1 MKLNLKLGVT
11 KADLLKSPTAC
22 FRLSK
27 AATRIS
33 DALSFSEFYVQQAE
47 ASKTP
52 FFTKRDI
59 EHISAGFW
67 QSSKSANDL
76 AVLVDD
82 QGLRKDIQIYAKA
95 AARINSMIRE
105 VLKTGKKNE
114 KEKSKKP
121 ITLHVSQVV
130 NKAKDLRK
138 KALEIE
144 KKIENLCTL
153 DAPPPPPPPVPAP
166 SISGR
171 GRVMMAGSGGIVH
184 KKKPMYPRYFVASMG
199 RSRR

>member
-1 MKLNLKLGVT
+1 MKLNLNLGVST
-11 KADLLKSPTAC
+11 EALLKHPTTC

-47 ASKTP
+47 ASKAP
-52 FFTKRDI
+52 FFSKRDI

-82 QGLRKDIQIYAKA
+82 QELRKDIQVYAKA
-95 AARINSMIRE
+95 AARINSTIRE
-105 VLKTGKKNE
+105 VLKTAKKAD
-114 KEKSKKP
+114 KSKSKP
-121 ITLHVSQVV
+121 VTLHVSQVV

-138 KALEIE
+138 KAEEIG
-144 KKIENLCTL
+144 KKVENLCTV
-153 DAPPPPPPPVPAP
+153 DAPTVPAP

-171 GRVMMAGSGGIVH
+171 GRVMMAGSGGIIH

>member
-1 MKLNLKLGVT
+1 MKLNLKLGVPT
-11 KADLLKSPTAC
+11 ADLLKSPTAC

-47 ASKTP
+47 ASHTP

-95 AARINSMIRE
+95 AARINSMIRG
-105 VLKTGKKNE
+105 VLQTAKKNE

-121 ITLHVSQVV
+121 VTLHVSQVV

-144 KKIENLCTL
+144 KKVENLCTI
-153 DAPPPPPPPVPAP
+153 DAPTPPPPVPAP

>member
-1 MKLNLKLGVT
+1 MKLNLKLGVPT
-11 KADLLKSPTAC
+11 EALLKSPTTC

-33 DALSFSEFYVQQAE
+33 AALSFSEFYVNQAQ
-47 ASKTP
+47 ASNSP

-67 QSSKSANDL
+67 QSSKSADDL

-82 QGLRKDIQIYAKA
+82 QELRKDIQVYSKA
-95 AARINSMIRE
+95 AARLNSKIRG
-105 VLKTGKKNE
+105 VLKTAKND
-114 KEKSKKP
+114 KSKPKP
-121 ITLHVSQVV
+121 VTLHVSQVI
-130 NKAKDLRK
+130 NSAKDLRK

-144 KKIENLCTL
+144 KKVENLCTV
-153 DAPPPPPPPVPAP
+153 DAPTAPAPVPAP
-166 SISGR
+166 TSISGR
-171 GRVMMAGSGGIVH
+171 GRVMMAGSGGIIH

>member
-1 MKLNLKLGVT
+1 MKLNLKLGVPT
-11 KADLLKSPTAC
+11 AELLKSPTAC

-47 ASKTP
+47 AAKTP

-76 AVLVDD
+76 AMLVED
-82 QGLRKDIQIYAKA
+82 QELRKDVQVYAKA
-95 AARINSMIRE
+95 ASRVNTMIRE
-105 VLKTGKKNE
+105 VLKTAKKNE
-114 KEKSKKP
+114 KSKEKPKP
-121 ITLHVSQVV
+121 VTLHVSQVV

-144 KKIENLCTL
+144 KKVENLCTI
-153 DAPPPPPPPVPAP
+153 DAPPAAPPPVP

-171 GRVMMAGSGGIVH
+171 GRVMMAGSGGIIH

>member
-1 MKLNLKLGVT
+1 MKLNLKLGVPT
-11 KADLLKSPTAC
+11 ADLLKSPTAC

-47 ASKTP
+47 ASHSP
-52 FFTKRDI
+52 FFSKRDI

-95 AARINSMIRE
+95 AARINTMIRG
-105 VLKTGKKNE
+105 VLKTAKKDE
-114 KEKSKKP
+114 KTKQKP
-121 ITLHVSQVV
+121 VTLHVSQVV

-144 KKIENLCTL
+144 KKVENLCTI
-153 DAPPPPPPPVPAP
+153 DAPKV
-166 SISGR
+166 
-171 GRVMMAGSGGIVH
+171 
-184 KKKPMYPRYFVASMG
+184 
-199 RSRR
+199 

>member
-1 MKLNLKLGVT
+1 MKLNLKLGVPT
-11 KADLLKSPTAC
+11 EALLKHPTTC

-33 DALSFSEFYVQQAE
+33 DALSFSEFYVTQAE
-47 ASKTP
+47 AAHAP
-52 FFTKRDI
+52 FLSKRDV
-59 EHISAGFW
+59 EHISAGIW

-82 QGLRKDIQIYAKA
+82 QELRKDIQTYAKA
-95 AARINSMIRE
+95 AARINTTIRG
-105 VLKTGKKNE
+105 VLKTAKKDD
-114 KEKSKKP
+114 KSKP
-121 ITLHVSQVV
+121 VTLHVSQVI

-138 KALEIE
+138 RVIDIE
-144 KKIENLCTL
+144 KKVENLCTV
-153 DAPPPPPPPVPAP
+153 DAPTVTTPAP
-166 SISGR
+166 ISISGR
-171 GRVMMAGSGGIVH
+171 GRVMMAGSGGIIH

>member
-1 MKLNLKLGVT
+1 MKLNLKLGVPT
-11 KADLLKSPTAC
+11 AEMLKSPTAC

-82 QGLRKDIQIYAKA
+82 QGLRKDIQVYAKA
-95 AARINSMIRE
+95 ASRVNSMIRE
-105 VLKTGKKNE
+105 VLKTAKKNE
-114 KEKSKKP
+114 KSKAKP
-121 ITLHVSQVV
+121 VTLHVSQVV
-130 NKAKDLRK
+130 NKAKELRK

-144 KKIENLCTL
+144 KKVENLCTI
-153 DAPPPPPPPVPAP
+153 DAPPAAPPPVPSMSA
-166 SISGR
+166 R
-171 GRVMMAGSGGIVH
+171 RVMMAGSGGIVH

>member
-1 MKLNLKLGVT
+1 MKLNLKLGVPT
-11 KADLLKSPTAC
+11 EALLKHPTTC

-47 ASKTP
+47 AAKMP

-76 AVLVDD
+76 SMLVDD
-82 QGLRKDIQIYAKA
+82 QELRKDIQVYSKA
-95 AARINSMIRE
+95 AARVNNMIRE
-105 VLKTGKKNE
+105 VLKTAKKG
-114 KEKSKKP
+114 EKSKP
-121 ITLHVSQVV
+121 VNMHVSQVI

-138 KALEIE
+138 KAHEIE
-144 KKIENLCTL
+144 KKVENLCIV
-153 DAPPPPPPPVPAP
+153 DAAPMSVPTPSP

-171 GRVMMAGSGGIVH
+171 GRVMMAGSGGIIH